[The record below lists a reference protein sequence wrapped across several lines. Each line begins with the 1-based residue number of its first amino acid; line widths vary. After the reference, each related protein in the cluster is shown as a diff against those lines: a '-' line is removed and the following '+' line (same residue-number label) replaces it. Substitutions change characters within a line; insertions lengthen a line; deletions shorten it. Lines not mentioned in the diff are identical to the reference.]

1 MRNNLNV
8 QKTEAFTKLGVV
20 RHNPKGG
27 SGLVSYYSVLI
38 ILCWL
43 ALGVLCVLVH
53 ENSWISGKDKR
64 LFYLTYGNIALS
76 AFAEWLGVQL
86 SGNEAI
92 SVWVLKLVKCFDY
105 ILSPMAGG
113 AIVAQMKLHNRW
125 FKALIAVLAGNA
137 VFQIIASFNDWMIL
151 VDMQHRY
158 IHGPLYG
165 VYIAIYLLVTFL
177 TAAEFVIFSLSYRKR
192 NRVSLISVFVLVLVG
207 IGFQEVLGG
216 EYRTAYVAM
225 TIGVALMFI
234 HYAEFYK
241 MAADEQ
247 LMKDAL
253 CSDVFSR
260 YAYKKDME
268 QYSLMNPLP
277 EDFTVFVFDING
289 LKAVNDTIGHDAGDE
304 LILGAAGCIKKAT
317 GDAYRC
323 YRIGG
328 DEFVVVANMEKDKA
342 EEILVRL
349 DEETKRWSRDKSAFS
364 LSIAP
369 GYACAKDYQGLSAE
383 ELNKKADQAMYASKA
398 AYYLSRSG

>member
-1 MRNNLNV
+1 MIKHHLKRS
-8 QKTEAFTKLGVV
+8 
-20 RHNPKGG
+20 G

-43 ALGVLCVLVH
+43 ALGVLCILVN

-64 LFYLTYGNIALS
+64 LFYLTYGIIALS
-76 AFAEWLGVQL
+76 AFAEWIGVQF

-92 SVWVLKLVKCFDY
+92 PVWALKMVKCSDY

-113 AIVAQMKLHNRW
+113 AIVAQMKLCNRW
-125 FKALIAVLAGNA
+125 YKALIAVLAGNA
-137 VFQIIASFNDWMIL
+137 LFQIIAGFNDWMIL
-151 VDMQHRY
+151 VDTQHRY

-177 TAAEFVIFSLSYRKR
+177 TTVEFLIFSLSFRKQ
-192 NRVSLISVFVLVLVG
+192 NKVSMISVFVLVLVG

-216 EYRTAYVAM
+216 EYRTAYIAM

-253 CSDVFSR
+253 CREVFSR

-268 QYSLMNPLP
+268 QYSQMTPLP

-304 LILGAAGCIKKAT
+304 LILGAAHCIQTAV
-317 GDAYRC
+317 GGAYRC
-323 YRIGG
+323 YRVGG
-328 DEFVVVANMEKDKA
+328 DEFVVLANMEKEDA
-342 EEILVRL
+342 EEVLARL
-349 DEETKRWSRDKSAFS
+349 DEETKQWSLDKSAFS
-364 LSIAP
+364 LNIAP
-369 GYACAKDYQGLSAE
+369 GYACAKDFQGLSAE

-398 AYYLSRSG
+398 AYYLSRSQISRTSNNGRKQL

>member
-1 MRNNLNV
+1 M
-8 QKTEAFTKLGVV
+8 
-20 RHNPKGG
+20 
-27 SGLVSYYSVLI
+27 
-38 ILCWL
+38 
-43 ALGVLCVLVH
+43 
-53 ENSWISGKDKR
+53 
-64 LFYLTYGNIALS
+64 
-76 AFAEWLGVQL
+76 
-86 SGNEAI
+86 
-92 SVWVLKLVKCFDY
+92 
-105 ILSPMAGG
+105 
-113 AIVAQMKLHNRW
+113 
-125 FKALIAVLAGNA
+125 
-137 VFQIIASFNDWMIL
+137 
-151 VDMQHRY
+151 
-158 IHGPLYG
+158 
-165 VYIAIYLLVTFL
+165 

-317 GDAYRC
+317 GDAFRC

-328 DEFVVVANMEKDKA
+328 DEFVVVANTEKDKA

-383 ELNKKADQAMYASKA
+383 ELNKKADQAMYVSKA